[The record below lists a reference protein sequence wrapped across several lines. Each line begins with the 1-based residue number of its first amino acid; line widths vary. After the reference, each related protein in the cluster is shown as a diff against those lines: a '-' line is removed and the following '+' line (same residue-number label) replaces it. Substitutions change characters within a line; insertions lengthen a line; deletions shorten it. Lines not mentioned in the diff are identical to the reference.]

1 MLKRIA
7 LIHRAALFRS
17 EKGVNLVEVVIAVA
31 LLALITASVP
41 SALLAITNNHY
52 RWNEQR
58 VAENLTRN
66 LVEYIKIH
74 EYIPGNSTNHRP
86 EYLTSAQLQALRPNA
101 SWEIFVTA
109 QPIDSET
116 RANCNGTNCNV
127 TEGGWDD
134 GIQEITITAKHVD
147 RWVLETHVYKVDRV
161 EIWQPEE

>member
-7 LIHRAALFRS
+7 RIHRGALFRS
-17 EKGVNLVEVVIAVA
+17 EKGVNLLEVVIAVA

-41 SALLAITNNHY
+41 TALLAITNNHY

-66 LVEYIKIH
+66 LVEYIKVH
-74 EYIPGNSTNHRP
+74 KYIPGNSTNPQP
-86 EYLTSAQLQALRPNA
+86 EYLTYEQLQALRPNG

-109 QPIDSET
+109 QPIDSVT
-116 RANCNGTNCNV
+116 RASCNGTNCN
-127 TEGGWDD
+127 GSWDD
-134 GIQEITITAKHVD
+134 GIQEITIITKHVD
-147 RWVLETHVYKVDRV
+147 RWVLETHNYKVDRV